1 MPFRF
6 SLEEVL
12 DYRNRIEETRQ
23 RELNEIR
30 RRIDYVEGLLRE
42 ARERRIHYRQELNEV
57 VSRKRSSGLQRI
69 YLDYLRGLDD
79 LIQRTEAHLEDLRRE
94 SDRRRGLLEAA
105 IRERRIMEELR
116 KAELRQYLLEERRAE
131 GRVYDEIA
139 IRKFV
144 TAQQEKN
151 ARMEEG

>member
-12 DYRNRIEETRQ
+12 EYRNRIEETRQ

-30 RRIDYVEGLLRE
+30 RRIDYVEGLLGE

-94 SDRRRGLLEAA
+94 CDRRRGLLEAA

-144 TAQQEKN
+144 TAQQAKN
-151 ARMEEG
+151 ARMEEE

>member
-57 VSRKRSSGLQRI
+57 VSRGRSSGLQRI

-105 IRERRIMEELR
+105 IRERRIM
-116 KAELRQYLLEERRAE
+116 
-131 GRVYDEIA
+131 
-139 IRKFV
+139 
-144 TAQQEKN
+144 
-151 ARMEEG
+151 

>member
-12 DYRNRIEETRQ
+12 EYRNRIEETRQ

-30 RRIDYVEGLLRE
+30 RRIDYVEGLIGE

-94 SDRRRGLLEAA
+94 CDRRRGLLEAA

-144 TAQQEKN
+144 TAQQAKN

>member
-1 MPFRF
+1 
-6 SLEEVL
+6 
-12 DYRNRIEETRQ
+12 
-23 RELNEIR
+23 
-30 RRIDYVEGLLRE
+30 VEGLLGE

-94 SDRRRGLLEAA
+94 CDRRRGLLEAA

-144 TAQQEKN
+144 TAQQAKN
-151 ARMEEG
+151 ARMEEE